1 MNLAAIDQVT
11 TRVAQAVYACAP
23 NIDWREVISTV
34 VIPPHGQSMQLDW
47 AFVLTSGLMER
58 GLEPTAIGYESLQ
71 EAARAHWQLTQDLG
85 QPRWF
90 AMTVRVSRSGKFS
103 TELEYNDNYQEGDM
117 FKPRP
122 DPVPSPQ

>member
-1 MNLAAIDQVT
+1 MDFQALDQATVN
-11 TRVAQAVYACAP
+11 VAQAVHSSAP
-23 NIDWREVISTV
+23 VQDWQEAIISV
-34 VIPPHGQSMQLDW
+34 VIPPHGQSMRLQY
-47 AFVLTSGLMER
+47 AYVLPGEKVER
-58 GLEPTAIGYESLQ
+58 GLLPDPEGDQALQ

-90 AMTVRVSRSGKFS
+90 AMTVRVSRAGKFS

-122 DPVPSPQ
+122 DPIPSPQ